1 MVFASLPPLPLIKT
15 VSDPT
20 LPGGCVLMRKDADT
34 TDTADTTTTP
44 SFTALFNADKSGGVA
59 GGCASSL
66 VKEAG
71 SESAI
76 TKVTVGISLA
86 QDSSIN
92 ATMTREAKGL
102 YCSENHK
109 NVMKEFDAK
118 TQSPADAEAALSA
131 CEAFCS
137 KSKSCTVC
145 SVDQVN
151 IQCVARNM
159 YMYAAM
165 VARNEI
171 SNTVT

>member
-1 MVFASLPPLPLIKT
+1 
-15 VSDPT
+15 
-20 LPGGCVLMRKDADT
+20 MRKDAET
-34 TDTADTTTTP
+34 TETTGTATTP
-44 SFTALFNADKSGGVA
+44 SFTALFNTDKSGGVA

-86 QDSSIN
+86 QDSSVN

-137 KSKSCTVC
+137 KSKSCAVC
-145 SVDQVN
+145 SVDQVHIFSLLCGPGTY
-151 IQCVARNM
+151 IQSALWTR
-159 YMYAAM
+159 
-165 VARNEI
+165 
-171 SNTVT
+171 